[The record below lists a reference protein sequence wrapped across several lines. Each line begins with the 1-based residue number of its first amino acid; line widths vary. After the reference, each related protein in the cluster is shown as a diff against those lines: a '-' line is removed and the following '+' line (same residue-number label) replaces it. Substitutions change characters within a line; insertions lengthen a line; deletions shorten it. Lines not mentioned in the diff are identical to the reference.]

1 VARFL
6 DYAVRSRSVS
16 WHFAGEQEMSASV
29 VKPSVALL
37 VNQVSP
43 YREKLYTRLAERFN
57 LSILH
62 GGMEANRHW
71 SVPSVEGARLCTV
84 GGWTFESN
92 QREQGRVFDRKFLHI
107 EPGYIAE
114 LSRLRPDAVITA
126 EIGFRTFAA
135 LAYGAVF
142 RVPVWVW
149 WGGTVHTERRTG
161 LLRRLVRWVAA
172 KWVNHWISYGQTSTE
187 YLITL
192 GIPRVRILQVQNCV
206 DESTYLRQVPAAL
219 ELYPKPVLLHAGQL
233 IARKGVEA
241 LLRAAGRLQ
250 SEGLEFSILLV
261 GSGKDADYLRQLAAD
276 LNLQNVHFV
285 AAQPAEA
292 MPSYYRSADML
303 VFPTLADV
311 WGLVANEAVLCGLPV
326 LCSKYAGCAP
336 ELFDAECIFD
346 PANDDEFLLT
356 LRKGI
361 ASTLPASDAARLVPI
376 VDVGDRI
383 ADAVLISMKDQS
395 GWEEHG

>member
-1 VARFL
+1 MARFL
-6 DYAVRSRSVS
+6 DHAVRSRSVG
-16 WHFAGEQEMSASV
+16 WHLAGEQKMSASV
-29 VKPSVALL
+29 ARRSVALL

-43 YREKLYTRLAERFN
+43 YREKLYARLAERFN

-62 GGMEANRHW
+62 GEMEANRQW

-92 QREQGRVFDRKFLHI
+92 RREQGRVFDRKFLHI
-107 EPGYIAE
+107 EPGYITE
-114 LSRLRPDAVITA
+114 LWRLRPEAVITA

-135 LAYGAVF
+135 LAYGALF

-161 LLRRLVRWVAA
+161 LLRRLVRGVAA

-187 YLITL
+187 YLMTL
-192 GIPRVRILQVQNCV
+192 GIPKERILQIQNCV
-206 DESTYLRQVPAAL
+206 DESSYLRQVPAAL

-250 SEGLEFSILLV
+250 AEGLEFSILLV
-261 GSGKDADYLRQLAAD
+261 GSGKDAEYLSQLAAD
-276 LNLQNVHFV
+276 LNLRNAHFV
-285 AAQPAEA
+285 PTQPSEA

-311 WGLVANEAVLCGLPV
+311 WGLVANEAILCGLPV
-326 LCSKYAGCAP
+326 LCSKYAGCAA

-346 PANDDEFLLT
+346 PANKDEFVLT

-361 ASTLPASDAARLVPI
+361 TSTIPASDAARLVPI
-376 VDVGDRI
+376 VEVGDRI
-383 ADAVLISMKDQS
+383 ADAVLRSMKYQDA
-395 GWEEHG
+395 WREHG